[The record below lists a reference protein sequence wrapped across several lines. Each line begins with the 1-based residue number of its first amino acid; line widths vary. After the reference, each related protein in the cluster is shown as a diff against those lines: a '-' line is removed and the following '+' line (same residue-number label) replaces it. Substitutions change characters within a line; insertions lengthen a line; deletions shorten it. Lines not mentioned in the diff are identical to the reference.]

1 MPRKKITRIDEAHTH
16 LQVAY
21 DLLKAEGLQEKF
33 FPIAV
38 DIGQRRWG
46 RFFGQFGSDKGILL
60 EFEKC
65 STSGE
70 IKIKTTIRRHHSFT
84 GRIRESLAEAWNV
97 FRGNDTSYTIHLSDE
112 EIGKL
117 KDMLRNL

>member
-1 MPRKKITRIDEAHTH
+1 MRKTTRIDEAQTH

-21 DLLKAEGLQEKF
+21 DLLKSEGLAEKF

-38 DIGQRRWG
+38 DIGQSRWG
-46 RFFGQFGSDKGILL
+46 RFFGRFGSDKGVLL
-60 EFEKC
+60 EFKK
-65 STSGE
+65 TQISGE
-70 IKIKTTIRRHHSFT
+70 IKIVVSICRQQSLA
-84 GRIRESLAEAWNV
+84 GRIKESLAEAWNI
-97 FRGNDTSYTIHLSDE
+97 FLNNDTSYTIHLSDE